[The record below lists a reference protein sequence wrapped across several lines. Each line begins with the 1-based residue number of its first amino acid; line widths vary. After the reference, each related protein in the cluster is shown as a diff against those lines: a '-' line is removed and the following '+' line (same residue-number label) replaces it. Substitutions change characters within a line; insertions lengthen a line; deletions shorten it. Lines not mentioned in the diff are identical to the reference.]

1 VPNEPIDTRVLVFD
15 GPRRMHVERRSSP
28 EPGQSEVRIR
38 VARAGICGSDLH
50 GYTGESGRRVPGMI
64 MGHEASGWIEAVGPG
79 ASAVVGQPVTFNPA
93 IPCPGTCGHLAENRC
108 ERLRIVGVT
117 PDVPGAFADR
127 VIVPGARVI
136 PIDGIP
142 VEWAAAVEP
151 MAVGL
156 QAAHHLG
163 ISGGERV
170 LVVGGGMIGQ
180 CVAQAARVLGAGQ
193 VVISDPVEERRTLAE
208 ACGFVAATPESI
220 ESLGPFGLA
229 VDAVG
234 LSATAAAAI
243 RAVSPGGTVVF
254 VGLGAPEMVV
264 PLFDIVVKERR
275 ILGSFCYRDE
285 VFGEAAHL
293 VADRSLDVTPLIGPV
308 VPLEDAPAA
317 FEDLAGGVRREVKIL
332 VTTGAEPP
340 T

>member
-1 VPNEPIDTRVLVFD
+1 VPNEPIDMRVLVFD
-15 GPRRMHVERRSSP
+15 GPRRMHVERRRSL
-28 EPGQSEVRIR
+28 EPGQGEVRIR

-79 ASAVVGQPVTFNPA
+79 ASAIVGQPVTFNPA
-93 IPCPGTCGHLAENRC
+93 IPCPGTCGHSAENRC

-117 PDVPGAFADR
+117 PDIPGAFADR
-127 VIVPGARVI
+127 VILPGARVI
-136 PIDGIP
+136 PVDGMP

-156 QAAHHLG
+156 QAAQQLD
-163 ISGGERV
+163 IAAGERV

-180 CVAQAARVLGAGQ
+180 CVAQAARLLGAGE
-193 VVISDPVEERRTLAE
+193 VVITDPMEERRTLAE
-208 ACGFVAATPESI
+208 ACGFAAAAPEGT
-220 ESLGPFGLA
+220 ENHGPFDLA

-234 LSATAAAAI
+234 LSPTAATAI

-254 VGLGAPEMVV
+254 VGLGGPEVTV
-264 PLFDIVVKERR
+264 PLFDVVVQERR
-275 ILGSFCYRDE
+275 IVGSFCYRDD
-285 VFGEAAHL
+285 VFRQAAAL
-293 VADRSLDVTPLIGPV
+293 VADRSLDVTPLLGPV
-308 VPLEDAPAA
+308 IPLEDAPAA
-317 FEDLAGGVRREVKIL
+317 FEDLAKGTRREVKIL

-340 T
+340 A